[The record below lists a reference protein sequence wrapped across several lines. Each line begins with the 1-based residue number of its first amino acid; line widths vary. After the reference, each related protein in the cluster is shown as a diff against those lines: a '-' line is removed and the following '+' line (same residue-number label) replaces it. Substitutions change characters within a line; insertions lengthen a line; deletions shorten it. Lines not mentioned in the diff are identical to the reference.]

1 MAAVSPSLIVGFAML
16 VGAYVGAC
24 SKGSSDGTGGNNG
37 GTCDNGRTQ
46 CGNRCVDT
54 ATSNSDCGGCGR
66 MCGST
71 EMCSAGACVPESSGS
86 GGRSSNGGT
95 SGLGGT
101 SAGGGTFG
109 AGGAGGAGGVGGS
122 AGTQSSGGQAGSGSS
137 TGGTSGSGG
146 FVGSGG
152 APASGGAGG
161 GAITLPVLVTSTPSA
176 YWKTDGQL
184 TEATGT
190 ADITVNDTAIAQSWE
205 GFGGAFNE
213 MGWNYLS
220 MLSQG
225 DRDKALNLLFG
236 RDGAN
241 FAWARIPIGATDFS
255 LERYTLDETPGDTSM
270 ASFSIERDQQKLI
283 PFVKAA
289 QTVKPDLHFWAS
301 PWTPPTWMKESS
313 ISAYQD
319 SNGAFDGGTMKG
331 DDTTLKALADYLV
344 KFVQAYGEQ
353 QIKIDF
359 ISPQNEPGYVGKYPT
374 CGWSKKSYATFVGKF
389 LGPAITTAGLSTKIM
404 LGTFNSG
411 KTVDSDQDIV
421 TAVMTDTTAKG
432 YIRVMGFQWGMDS
445 TIASVKQYGVPVWQ
459 TEHKCGNYPWESGYK
474 DKAPNDQAY
483 AVESWGLARDWIN
496 KGVTAYSVWNLVLD
510 TVGRGIDERTW
521 AQNALLTVDT
531 SAKTLTLTPT
541 FHVFRHLSQFVAP
554 GAKVVGTTGGDA
566 LAFKNS
572 DGTIVVV
579 AYNSGAAKTMTVAAG
594 SKKLQFSMPGNG
606 WATVVS
612 R

>member
-1 MAAVSPSLIVGFAML
+1 MAKLSPTLIVGFAL
-16 VGAYVGAC
+16 IVGVCVGAC
-24 SKGSSDGTGGNNG
+24 SKGSSDSNKGGA
-37 GTCDNGRTQ
+37 CDNGRTR
-46 CGNRCVDT
+46 CSDRCVDT
-54 ATSNSDCGGCGR
+54 TTSNSDCGGCGR

-71 EMCSAGACVPESSGS
+71 ETCSAGACVSESSGS
-86 GGRSSNGGT
+86 GGHSNNGGT
-95 SGLGGT
+95 SGTAGAGGT
-101 SAGGGTFG
+101 SG
-109 AGGAGGAGGVGGS
+109 AGGTVAAGGTSGAGGN
-122 AGTQSSGGQAGSGSS
+122 AGTPGGGGQAGSGGSV
-137 TGGTSGSGG
+137 GGTSGSAGS
-146 FVGSGG
+146 VGSGG
-152 APASGGAGG
+152 APASGGTGG
-161 GAITLPVLVTSTPSA
+161 AAITLPLLVTSGPSA

-184 TEATGT
+184 TEATGS

-213 MGWNYLS
+213 MGWSYLS
-220 MLSQG
+220 MLSQS

-255 LERYTLDETPGDTSM
+255 LERYTLDETPNDTAM
-270 ASFSIERDQQKLI
+270 ANFSIERDKQKLI

-289 QTVKPDLHFWAS
+289 QAVKPDLRFWAS
-301 PWTPPTWMKESS
+301 PWTPPTWMKEGT
-313 ISAYQD
+313 ISPYQD
-319 SNGAFDGGTMKG
+319 SNGAFDGGTIKG

-374 CGWSKKSYATFVGKF
+374 CGWSKKSYATIVGKF
-389 LGPAITTAGLSTKIM
+389 LGPAITSAGLSTKIM

-411 KTVDSDQDIV
+411 KTIDSDQDII
-421 TAVMTDTTAKG
+421 TAVMTDATANG

-459 TEHKCGNYPWESGYK
+459 TEHKCGNYPWDSGYK

-483 AVESWGLARDWIN
+483 AVESWGLVRGWIN

-510 TVGRGIDERTW
+510 SVGRGIDERTW

-541 FHVFRHLSQFVAP
+541 FYVFRHLSQFVAP
-554 GAKVVGTTGGDA
+554 GAKVVGTTGGEA

-572 DGTIVVV
+572 DGSIVVV
-579 AYNSGAAKTMTVAAG
+579 AYNSGAAKTMTVAIG
-594 SKKLQFSMPGNG
+594 SKKLQFSMPANG
-606 WATVVS
+606 WATVAS